1 MEITINEELKTI
13 KVKGG
18 VNLLELFNYLQQH
31 GMNLKDYSLIGTE
44 YSPWP
49 SITFSPGFV
58 PFEPYNPWAHPTIT
72 GGI

>member
-31 GMNLKDYSLIGTE
+31 GMNLKDYSLVGTE
-44 YSPWP
+44 Y
-49 SITFSPGFV
+49 FSCPDTTPAIFV
-58 PFEPYNPWAHPTIT
+58 PCEPYNPFGYPTIT
-72 GGI
+72 YGI